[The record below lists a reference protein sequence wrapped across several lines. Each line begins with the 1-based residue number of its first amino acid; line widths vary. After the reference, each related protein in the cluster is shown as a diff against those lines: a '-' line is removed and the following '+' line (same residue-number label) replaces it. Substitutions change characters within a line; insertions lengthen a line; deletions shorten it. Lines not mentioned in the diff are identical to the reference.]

1 MKAAVLRGVKDI
13 RTETVPN
20 PLCAPHGVIRGRPK
34 ASDITAVIGLG
45 VIELLKSGKANTRGI
60 ISPHF
65 LLNQAAEA
73 FRTQLQD
80 PTAVK
85 VMAQP

>member
-20 PLCAPHGVIRGRPK
+20 PLCAPHGIIRGRPK
-34 ASDITAVIGLG
+34 ASDIAA

-85 VMAQP
+85 VMVQP